1 MNSWQFWWSSSIR
14 LFGFP
19 RNICTSQ
26 LSIGYDALMVN
37 ENKFHVQRHA
47 EREVH
52 ERLDIEKLLD
62 GQYVCHVGFID
73 PDINSPFVIPMGF
86 ARDGD
91 RILIHGSSGSRIMMA
106 IAQGIDLCVTVTQLN
121 AIVVARSA
129 FNSSMNYESVMIF
142 GKARAL
148 NESEKEIALERITT
162 KLVPGLWEYG
172 RPIMKKESA
181 ATLIVE
187 LSLDKVSAKA
197 RSGEPSDDEEDIA
210 LPLWAGLLPLTTS
223 LGSPITATNAV
234 GIPVPPHIG

>member
-1 MNSWQFWWSSSIR
+1 
-14 LFGFP
+14 
-19 RNICTSQ
+19 
-26 LSIGYDALMVN
+26 MVN
-37 ENKFHVQRHA
+37 ENKFQVQRHA
-47 EREVH
+47 DREVH

-86 ARDGD
+86 ARDGN

-148 NESEKEIALERITT
+148 TESEKEFALERITT

-172 RPIMKKESA
+172 RPITKKESA

-187 LSLDKVSAKA
+187 LSLDRVSAKA

-223 LGSPITATNAV
+223 MGSPITATNAA
-234 GIPVPPHIG
+234 GIRVPSHIG